1 MAERERWPTM
11 SRESLLNGHVGG
23 LEDPSVRE
31 SLARLLA
38 RDPRFSIHAYRFVMS
53 ALSTATIKHHGIVPT
68 NSSAGELPDRQDHV
82 TGQQLA
88 YAVAGLAA
96 QEFGFLGYRV
106 LSSWGIRT
114 TGDIGDIV
122 YHMIDENHM
131 QKSPTDSRSDFD
143 DVFDLRQAIEDEYRF
158 EISEF

>member
-1 MAERERWPTM
+1 M
-11 SRESLLNGHVGG
+11 SRESLLSG
-23 LEDPSVRE
+23 LEAGLEAPAVRE
-31 SLARLLA
+31 SLTRLLA

-53 ALSTATIKHHGIVPT
+53 ALSMATIKHHGIVPS
-68 NSSAGELPDRQDHV
+68 NAAVKELPERQDHV

-88 YAVAGLAA
+88 YAVADLAS

-106 LSSWGIRT
+106 LSSWGIRS

-143 DVFDLRQAIEDEYRF
+143 DVFDLRQALEDDYRIE
-158 EISEF
+158 STEF